1 MTDTFDVVVS
11 RILPVP
17 PEQAWHAWSEA
28 DLVKRWW
35 GPTGFSCPSAD
46 VDLRVGG
53 RTLVAMRA
61 PAEFGGA
68 DMYSTWT
75 YTEWCRT
82 LASRTCSTSPIQK
95 ATGSCLL
102 ILDCRLASRTTASMR

>member
-1 MTDTFDVVVS
+1 MKASRRRTGSGVRQAIDPTDTDECGVARWSRFTRSTEESCAMSDTFDVVVS

-61 PAEFGGA
+61 PAELGGG
-68 DMYSTWT
+68 DMYGT
-75 YTEWCRT
+75 
-82 LASRTCSTSPIQK
+82 
-95 ATGSCLL
+95 
-102 ILDCRLASRTTASMR
+102 